1 MRPFAM
7 VIPTRGREGFLHF
20 TSPWL
25 SIPQVVAIRDDQI
38 YVSGI
43 KQIIGQEIG
52 VVSGLATKDIL
63 LASYPGIKLVEV
75 EDVLGGLRRVAEG
88 KLFGFIDTLPTISR
102 ALQTEPVP
110 GVKISGDIGL
120 NVDYV
125 VGVRG
130 GDPRLLSILERSVS
144 FSAKN
149 QISNIYN
156 RWLAVAYIDRF
167 NYTLFWQVLFA
178 VLLAG
183 LYGFYRFRKGGRLN
197 AELMA
202 AHAVAEAAN
211 RELDKKNQILDLQA
225 RTDALAGLSNR
236 MQTDEQLHNEQERF
250 ERYGV
255 IFSILLLDLDHF
267 KKVNDTH
274 GHQVGD

>member
-25 SIPQVVAIRDDQI
+25 SIPQVVATRDDQI

-130 GDPRLLSILERSVS
+130 GIPD
-144 FSAKN
+144 F
-149 QISNIYN
+149 
-156 RWLAVAYIDRF
+156 
-167 NYTLFWQVLFA
+167 
-178 VLLAG
+178 
-183 LYGFYRFRKGGRLN
+183 
-197 AELMA
+197 
-202 AHAVAEAAN
+202 
-211 RELDKKNQILDLQA
+211 
-225 RTDALAGLSNR
+225 
-236 MQTDEQLHNEQERF
+236 
-250 ERYGV
+250 
-255 IFSILLLDLDHF
+255 
-267 KKVNDTH
+267 
-274 GHQVGD
+274 

>member
-1 MRPFAM
+1 MA
-7 VIPTRGREGFLHF
+7 T
-20 TSPWL
+20 
-25 SIPQVVAIRDDQI
+25 RDDQI